1 MPLATLLRISNPLNR
16 EDFNKKIGYYLERK
30 FLEVPLRE
38 EKYITE
44 QFILDKEK
52 VIVLNKMLRENLLTL
67 FACINNREPLVIIG
81 KPGSGKTLSIN
92 CIGNSMKGEFSENVF
107 LQTRLGLFIYRYQG
121 SKNTTS
127 KDIQRAFKT
136 VRSTI
141 VLFKKNKEIIN
152 NIPIFLFDEMGL
164 VQRRDDMVTN
174 PLKVLHSEL
183 EFENNIDNNTAQ
195 DEMPALNIDEVKP
208 ANKE

>member
-1 MPLATLLRISNPLNR
+1 MKTEIVLTGILKCKNEFLAVKRTLDDDMFPGAWEFPGGHLEEGETLKEGLKR
-16 EDFNKKIGYYLERK
+16 E
-30 FLEVPLRE
+30 LRE

-107 LQTRLGLFIYRYQG
+107 LFQRLEALQQILY
-121 SKNTTS
+121 
-127 KDIQRAFKT
+127 
-136 VRSTI
+136 
-141 VLFKKNKEIIN
+141 L
-152 NIPIFLFDEMGL
+152 L
-164 VQRRDDMVTN
+164 VPN
-174 PLKVLHSEL
+174 L
-183 EFENNIDNNTAQ
+183 
-195 DEMPALNIDEVKP
+195 
-208 ANKE
+208 